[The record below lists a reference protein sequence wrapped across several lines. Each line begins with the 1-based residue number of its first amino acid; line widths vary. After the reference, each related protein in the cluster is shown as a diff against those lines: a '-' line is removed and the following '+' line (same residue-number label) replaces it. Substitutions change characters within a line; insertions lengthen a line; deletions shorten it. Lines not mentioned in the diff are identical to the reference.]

1 LKIAQLTYF
10 EFGKNAKS
18 ITPYLFTCLLMEK
31 VEFIYLSQEEIV
43 DLEIPMKT
51 VIDLV
56 EKGLFEHGHQRV
68 ENPPKPGIHSK
79 PDAFIHAMP
88 AYYRSLGI
96 GGLKWVSGYP
106 SNRALGLPQI
116 AGLMIVNDMET
127 GMPLAVMDCR
137 WITAVRTAAVSAI
150 TAKYCAKEDTSSLG
164 VVGCGVQGR
173 MNLVAF
179 KEVIPDL
186 SDISVFDINK
196 DAMKRYK
203 EDYEK
208 ELGVKIEITDNVKDA
223 VNGKDMIL
231 TATQRLPEPLIRNE
245 WFKPGC
251 LGFGLEASR
260 AWYGDAILEADK
272 FITDSWD
279 QTVFFYEHGA
289 FPDGLPKL
297 YAELG
302 EIVAGIKPGRER
314 MEERILAIN
323 IGLALEDVIVADHVY
338 EITKDGPYKKLELM
352 KSNF

>member
-1 LKIAQLTYF
+1 
-10 EFGKNAKS
+10 
-18 ITPYLFTCLLMEK
+18 MEK
-31 VEFIYLSQEEIV
+31 VELIYLSQEEIL
-43 DLEIPMKT
+43 DLNIPMKK
-51 VIDLV
+51 IIELV
-56 EKGLFEHGHQRV
+56 AQGLFEHGHKRV

-79 PDAFIHAMP
+79 SDAFIHAMP
-88 AYYRSLGI
+88 AYYESLGI

-150 TAKYCAKEDTSSLG
+150 TAKYCAREGASSLG

-179 KEVIPDL
+179 KEVIPEL
-186 SDISVFDINK
+186 NEISVFDISK
-196 DAMKRYK
+196 EAMKRYK
-203 EDYEK
+203 QDFEK
-208 ELGVKIEITDNVKDA
+208 ALGINIEISDNVRAA
-223 VNGKDMIL
+223 VDEKDMIL

-279 QTVFFYEHGA
+279 QTVYFYEHGA

-297 YAELG
+297 HAELG
-302 EIVAGIKPGRER
+302 EVVAGVKSGRETQ
-314 MEERILAIN
+314 EERILAIN
-323 IGLALEDVIVADHVY
+323 IGLALEDVIVADHIYKVA
-338 EITKDGPYKKLELM
+338 EKGAYKKLTLM
-352 KSNF
+352 ESDF

>member
-1 LKIAQLTYF
+1 M
-10 EFGKNAKS
+10 GK
-18 ITPYLFTCLLMEK
+18 
-31 VEFIYLSQEEIV
+31 
-43 DLEIPMKT
+43 
-51 VIDLV
+51 VIELV
-56 EKGLFEHGHQRV
+56 ELGLNEHGHGRV

-88 AYYRSLGI
+88 AYYEGLGI

-137 WITAVRTAAVSAI
+137 WITAMRTAAVSAI
-150 TAKYCAKEDTSSLG
+150 TAKYCAKEGAESLG

-179 KEVIPDL
+179 KEVIPGLDTVR
-186 SDISVFDINK
+186 VFDINPG
-196 DAMKRYK
+196 AMRRMKADF
-203 EDYEK
+203 EA
-208 ELGVKIEITDNVKDA
+208 ELGLEITPCDGVESA
-223 VNGKDMIL
+223 VDGVDMIL
-231 TATQRLPEPLIRNE
+231 TATQRLKEPLVRDE

-260 AWYGDAILEADK
+260 AWYGDAILGADK

-279 QTVFFYEHGA
+279 QTVHFYEQGA
-289 FPDGLPKL
+289 FPDGLPEL

-302 EIVAGIKPGRER
+302 EVVAGLKPGRDGPD
-314 MEERILAIN
+314 ERILAIN
-323 IGLALEDVIVADHVY
+323 IGLALEDVIVADY
-338 EITKDGPYKKLELM
+338 IYQIAKDGDYQRLTLM
-352 KSNF
+352 EEDF